1 LWRKDR
7 ATGLAV
13 SDSEGDRIRRVY
25 RHYMPTV
32 SARWDPDNIG
42 NRVIVRD
49 RWRLT
54 RKLFERSGQLSLLH
68 GRVLDVGCGVG
79 KVLRGFIEMGARPD
93 KCVGVDLLPERIKE
107 AQETYPDI
115 EFHCANGEHLSFP
128 DGAFDVALAFT
139 LFSSI
144 LDDGTAAAVAREI
157 TRVLTPAGALVWYDI
172 RYDNPSNPN
181 VRGLA
186 KAKIRELFPAFELH
200 LQTATV
206 LPPLVRR
213 LGRLAP
219 VAYPLLARLPLLRTH
234 YLGLLLRRGQD
245 RVETMPDADQ
255 QRPDA

>member
-1 LWRKDR
+1 M
-7 ATGLAV
+7 

-25 RHYMPTV
+25 RTYMPTV

-42 NRVIVRD
+42 NRLIVRD

-54 RKLFERSGQLSLLH
+54 RKSFERSGQLSLLH

-79 KVLRGFIEMGARPD
+79 RVLQGFIEMGARPE

-115 EFHCANGEHLSFP
+115 EFQCGSGEQLSFP
-128 DGAFDVALAFT
+128 DGAFDLVLAFT

-181 VRGLA
+181 VRGLT
-186 KAKIRELFPAFELH
+186 KAEIRELFPAFELH

-213 LGRLAP
+213 LGLLAP
-219 VAYPLLARLPLLRTH
+219 VVYPMLARLPLLRTH

-245 RVETMPDADQ
+245 RAQTVPDTDRRRADV
-255 QRPDA
+255 